1 VRSQFL
7 PCERDPHA
15 QRLLVTSN
23 DSRIRMYDGYAL
35 SCKYK
40 GLKNLN
46 GQIRASFGP
55 DGAFIVCGSED
66 SRVYIWCVVLFAHTR
81 IVSRTVKER
90 VACVNMCVVGE
101 SAACVVGCGVR
112 RVKTVA
118 PIRSGGIGLVGFSL
132 RALGASERRRG
143 TCDG

>member
-1 VRSQFL
+1 L
-7 PCERDPHA
+7 PSERDPHA

-46 GQIRASFGP
+46 GQIRASSGA

-66 SRVYIWCVVLFAHTR
+66 SRVYIWCVVCWD
-81 IVSRTVKER
+81 IY
-90 VACVNMCVVGE
+90 ACE
-101 SAACVVGCGVR
+101 TEAAC
-112 RVKTVA
+112 
-118 PIRSGGIGLVGFSL
+118 GG
-132 RALGASERRRG
+132 LGWW
-143 TCDG
+143 